1 MKTKAAKIFSSI
13 KYELCVFV
21 LLAVQAVSNLHP
33 HFSVGEYTR
42 LYYLVD
48 YSMGKT
54 SRLLIGS
61 LVKLL
66 NPDPSPRWIAGFC
79 MVVLGVVLL
88 FSAILIGKVIKC
100 SDSEIKAQT
109 LVLTAFAVTGMF
121 TFSNFSL
128 YLGFLDIWMFII
140 AIIAM
145 LCIDNKY
152 LRWLVPVLCVVG
164 VFIHNGFAITYF
176 PLFGLA
182 IFYLIVN
189 KEKKFADSVVFIAS
203 CAVTVAATLWV
214 SVKGAGTATITYEQ
228 LFETLRNKGG
238 FTYTDFGI
246 KNIAFYLL
254 DIPPENTGV
263 TAEMVAGANALERL
277 IMMAKVNLADIS
289 LTYTVSLV
297 VFGTAVIAACWAVWI
312 KCMKNTES
320 KGRRFVYLCF
330 MLSVLTIPLGMIVA
344 QDFIRWY
351 QSAIITQFAL
361 AMFMLVMKDEPFKKT
376 MQQLGVFFK
385 DKTVLIAIM
394 FIAYATVQP
403 YGLSA

>member
-1 MKTKAAKIFSSI
+1 MKTKAARIFSSI
-13 KYELCVFV
+13 KYELCIFMV
-21 LLAVQAVSNLHP
+21 LAVQAVSNLYP
-33 HFSVGEYTR
+33 DFSVGEYTR

-79 MVVLGVVLL
+79 MIVLAVVLL
-88 FSAILIGKVIKC
+88 FSAIIIGKVIKC
-100 SDSEIKAQT
+100 ADSEIKAQA
-109 LVLTAFAVTGMF
+109 LVLTAFAITGMF

-152 LRWLVPVLCVVG
+152 LRWLVPVLCAVG
-164 VFIHNGFAITYF
+164 VFIHSGFAATYF

-182 IFYLIVN
+182 VLYLVFS

-214 SVKGAGTATITYEQ
+214 LVKGAGTATITYEQ
-228 LFETLRNKGG
+228 FFETLKNKGG

-246 KNIAFYLL
+246 ENIAFYFL
-254 DIPPENTGV
+254 DIPPENTGI
-263 TAEMVAGANALERL
+263 TAEMVAGANAVERL
-277 IMMAKVNLADIS
+277 IMMVKVNLADIS

-297 VFGTAVIAACWAVWI
+297 IFGTAVIAACWAVWV

-320 KGRRFVYLCF
+320 KGRKFVYLCF
-330 MLSVLTIPLGMIVA
+330 MLSVLTIPLGMIIA

-361 AMFMLVMKDEPFKKT
+361 AMFMLVTKDEPFKKT
-376 MQQLGVFFK
+376 MQQIGFYFK
-385 DKTVLIAIM
+385 DKTVLLAII
-394 FIAYATVQP
+394 FIVYATAQP
-403 YGLSA
+403 YGLTA